1 MKNKSVATVAILV
14 LGTWMI
20 ACAGNTAVPA
30 GSSQPSSAS
39 ASTTGPDKGQSAANE
54 IKIDN
59 FSFSPAIL
67 TVPAGTTVKWT
78 NHDDIPHNIV
88 SSEQKFKSKPLDT
101 DDSFSFTF
109 STPGTYQYFCGLHPK
124 MVGKVIVEAAK

>member
-1 MKNKSVATVAILV
+1 MKNKSVATIAILV

-20 ACAGNTAVPA
+20 ACAGPTAVPA
-30 GSSQPSSAS
+30 VSSSA
-39 ASTTGPDKGQSAANE
+39 AATSTTGPDKGQSTATE

-59 FSFSPAIL
+59 FSFSPATH
-67 TVPAGTTVKWT
+67 TVAAGTTVTWV

-101 DDSFSFTF
+101 DDKFSFTF